1 MMNEKALSA
10 LRQYAEVGVHSS
22 MEAASPHRVI
32 QLLMDG
38 VLTRLASASGC
49 MQRGETAQ
57 KGQQISAAISI
68 IDGLRA
74 SLDMRVPGGIG
85 QNLDQL
91 YDYMEQ
97 RLFEANLN
105 NDQGIIGEVSVLMG
119 SIKSGWDAIADD
131 ASAMALA
138 AQPETE
144 RPLQGV
150 LER

>member
-22 MEAASPHRVI
+22 MESASPHRVI

-68 IDGLRA
+68 IEGLRA
-74 SLDMRVPGGIG
+74 SLDMRAPGNIG

-97 RLFEANLN
+97 RLFEANVN
-105 NDQGIIGEVSVLMG
+105 NDQGIIGEVSHLMD
-119 SIKSGWDAIADD
+119 SIKSGWDAIGDD
-131 ASAMALA
+131 ASPIPPKP
-138 AQPETE
+138 QSSSEQ
-144 RPLQGV
+144 R
-150 LER
+150 LERALER

>member
-1 MMNEKALSA
+1 MMNEKTLSA

-22 MEAASPHRVI
+22 MESATPHRVI

-68 IDGLRA
+68 IEGLRA
-74 SLDMRVPGGIG
+74 SLDMRAPGNIG

-91 YDYMEQ
+91 YEYMEQ
-97 RLFEANLN
+97 RLFEANLD
-105 NDQGIIGEVSVLMG
+105 NDPGIIAEVSHLME
-119 SIKSGWDAIADD
+119 SIKSGWDAIGDD
-131 ASAMALA
+131 ASSMPGKPQASGEQRLA
-138 AQPETE
+138 GAFE
-144 RPLQGV
+144 R
-150 LER
+150 